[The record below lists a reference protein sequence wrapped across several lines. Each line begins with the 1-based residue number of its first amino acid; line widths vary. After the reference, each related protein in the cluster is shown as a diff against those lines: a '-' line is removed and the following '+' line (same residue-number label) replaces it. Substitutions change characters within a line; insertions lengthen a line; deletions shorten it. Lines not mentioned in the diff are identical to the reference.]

1 MFERKFIKLSWVILI
16 LFFSLG
22 FFKTAGFSQKL
33 SEDFLKFFHY
43 RSIGPTRQGG
53 RITDIAVP
61 DWKKQPYTFYIA
73 CPGGLW
79 KTNNY
84 GNSFEPVFD
93 HQNSIAVG
101 DVAVSW
107 SDPNIVW
114 VGTGEANVAE
124 LYGDGLY
131 KSVDGGQTWQHMG
144 LRDSRYIGR
153 IRIHPQN
160 PDVVYVAA
168 LGYTFSDNP
177 QRGVYKTIDGGQR
190 WIKSL
195 EIKSNGKFVGAVD
208 LVMDPSNPDVLYA
221 AMWERPEGEGSGI
234 YKTINGGQ
242 SWKKL
247 TNGLPQKK
255 LGRIGLDIYLRDP
268 KILYASI
275 IEPKRRVGIYRTDD
289 GGQSWVRRGQ
299 AIRGGSFFGQIR
311 VDPNNPDVV
320 YNFQAQMDKST
331 DGGKNWGRA
340 WRWGGDWHALWINP
354 ENSNNI
360 LAGYDYG
367 FAMTHDGGQH
377 WYHADELPLAQLYA
391 ICVDMDYPY
400 HVYGGMQDFGTW
412 KGPSTNKGYVPIRFE
427 DWSQVG
433 TADGL
438 SCQVDPTDS
447 RWLYLETQ
455 NGGLV
460 RFDQKEGIKKRIRYK
475 GDPQLRFNFNSPVL
489 ISPHNSQVIY
499 HGANVLLRSDCRG
512 ECWQVISPD
521 LSSPEKKHLSRR
533 EKGTITTIAE
543 SPFKQGVLWA
553 GTDDGNLWLSLDN
566 GGHWEKLNNRLPD
579 NPEYWITRVIAS
591 HHYPGTAY
599 VTMSGLRR
607 DDFRPFLYKT
617 EDFGKTWISLTADL
631 PQEPIKVIVED
642 PKNPN
647 LLFVGTMRAVYVSVD
662 GGQNWTKMKNNMPTI
677 PVYDLV
683 IHPRENDLVVGTHG
697 RGFYITDIS
706 PLQELTPEVLTGD
719 VYLFEVEPK
728 VQWKI
733 ISQHTRSAQ
742 NFAGENEPRGVIIN
756 YYLKDKVKDEVK
768 IAILAGDKVLQK
780 IIGTNK
786 PGLNRVIW
794 PFTWKRERTPEER
807 KKFKETRGIPFDS
820 EGEWGQ
826 EYFDYY
832 DQLEWYGS
840 EDTEVAINGQS
851 LMTRRHIHDWE
862 TDANYKYTRVRP
874 GQYTVV
880 LTVGQKILKK
890 MVLVLKDHW
899 VKDQQ

>member
-1 MFERKFIKLSWVILI
+1 MFYKSLRKLFCLVLI
-16 LFFSLG
+16 LFFNFS
-22 FFKTAGFSQKL
+22 FSVSEGFSQKL

-53 RITDIAVP
+53 RIIDIAVP

-73 CPGGLW
+73 CTGGLW
-79 KTNNY
+79 KTTNY

-93 HQNSIAVG
+93 NQNSIAVG

-107 SDPNIVW
+107 SNSQIVW

-124 LYGDGLY
+124 LYGDGVY
-131 KSVDGGQTWQHMG
+131 KSVDGGKTWQHMG
-144 LRDSRYIGR
+144 LRESRYIGR

-160 PDVVYVAA
+160 PDIVYVAA
-168 LGYTFSDNP
+168 LGYGFSDNP
-177 QRGVYKTIDGGQR
+177 ERGVYKTTNGGQT

-195 EIKSNGKFVGAVD
+195 EVKSNGKYVGAVD

-221 AMWERPEGEGSGI
+221 AMWDRPEGEGSSI
-234 YKTINGGQ
+234 YKTSDGGK

-247 TNGLPQKK
+247 TNGLPEEK
-255 LGRIGLDIYLRDP
+255 LGRIGIDIYLRNP
-268 KILYASI
+268 KILYATI
-275 IEPKRRVGIYRTDD
+275 LEPKRRVGIYRTDD

-311 VDPNNPDVV
+311 VDPNNPDIV

-331 DGGKNWGRA
+331 DGGKTWGRA

-354 ENSNNI
+354 ANSNNI

-412 KGPSTNKGYVPIRFE
+412 KGPSTNKGYIPIRFE

-438 SCQVDPTDS
+438 SCQVDPNDS

-460 RFDQKEGIKKRIRYK
+460 RFDQKEGIKKRIRYR
-475 GDPQLRFNFNSPVL
+475 GDPNLRFNFHAPVL

-499 HGANVLLRSDCRG
+499 HGANVLLRSDYRG
-512 ECWQVISPD
+512 EGWEVISPD
-521 LSSPEKKHLSRR
+521 LSNPQRKQRARR
-533 EKGTITTIAE
+533 ERGTITTIAE
-543 SPFKQGVLWA
+543 SPIKQGVLWV
-553 GTDDGNLWLSLDN
+553 GTDDGNLWISLDN
-566 GGHWEKLNNRLPD
+566 GSHWQKLNDRLPD
-579 NPEYWITRVIAS
+579 NPAYWITRVVAS
-591 HHYPGTAY
+591 HHYAGTAY
-599 VTMSGLRR
+599 VAISGLRR
-607 DDFRPFLYKT
+607 DDFRPYLYKT
-617 EDFGKTWISLTADL
+617 TDFGQTWTSLAENL
-631 PQEPIKVIVED
+631 PLEPINVVVED
-642 PKNPN
+642 NKNPN
-647 LLFVGTMRAVYVSVD
+647 LLFVGTMRAVYVSID
-662 GGQNWTKMKNNMPTI
+662 GGRSWAKMQNNMPTI

-706 PLQELTPEVLTGD
+706 PLQELMPEVLTKE
-719 VYLFEVEPK
+719 VHLFEIEPK

-756 YYLKDKVKDEVK
+756 YYLKNKVKGEVK
-768 IAILAGDKVLQK
+768 ITVFDGAKVLQELN
-780 IIGTNK
+780 GPNNS
-786 PGLNRVIW
+786 GLNRVIW
-794 PFTWKRERTPEER
+794 PFTWKKERTAEE
-807 KKFKETRGIPFDS
+807 KKRFKETRGIPFDS

-840 EDTEVAINGQS
+840 ENTEVGINGQS

-862 TDANYKYTRVRP
+862 TDPNYKYTRVRP
-874 GQYTVV
+874 GIYTVV
-880 LTVGQKILKK
+880 LAAGEKVLKK
-890 MVLVLKDHW
+890 KALVLKDHW